1 MGNVRRDSD
10 YESRVSKSQRDI
22 SLKGTQVSK
31 RLGITITRWQDAS
44 DRRQKDDRPEKDGH

>member
-31 RLGITITRWQDAS
+31 RLGITITRWQDVS